1 MVEELSFF
9 LEPQISP
16 HRTPIAALHFPLT
29 ELHPHFF
36 PGRLRHTWMNLFT
49 GCAAL
54 HNLLRVGFASSR
66 PRHFSMASTA
76 SNVAP
81 VESNGRKRAFEGARN
96 YRFKKQKKEKDQ
108 KNSVLKTEGTH
119 EEVLLKDVEALLR
132 KHSIDDTPAEANGT
146 ENGTSNTQQSSSL
159 PDPFTEVE
167 LTVQEISST
176 GDGLALA
183 PGSKQ
188 VYIVPFTSP
197 GDKVKAKVVKHFTEG
212 YTMTDFIQVLSP
224 GSLRDDSLINCK
236 YFSACSGCQFQM
248 LPYEAQ
254 LAHKKTIVE
263 KAYKNFSELS
273 PELVPAVADT
283 IGSPLQY
290 GYRTKLTPHF
300 DGPPGMKRSDGRH
313 GIKRKFEQV
322 PPIGFMKKGTRHTL
336 DIEDCPIGTDAVR
349 MGMKSERKRVAAELD
364 KYSKGATVLLREST
378 KRLPKDPPP
387 QPRDDA
393 ILEDRGAHFHEKTC
407 ETDQKGRTAEYIDD
421 FAFENPAGAFFQN
434 NNSILPKFTQYIRDH
449 ILPRGTDPNDPN
461 RKIKNL
467 IDAYSGSGLF
477 TITLSQ
483 MFNKSLGIDISP
495 SSIEYAS
502 RNARLNN
509 LAEDH
514 ASFIAAD
521 AANLFASIETAADET
536 VVVID
541 PPRKGCD
548 DSFLRQLL
556 RYSPA
561 RVVYVSCNVHTQARD
576 VGVLV
581 NGMEGVDGGFGPG
594 KGVYDIE
601 SLVGFDFFPQTGH
614 VEGVAV
620 LQRRSEGKV
629 AEVEKEA

>member
-1 MVEELSFF
+1 
-9 LEPQISP
+9 
-16 HRTPIAALHFPLT
+16 
-29 ELHPHFF
+29 
-36 PGRLRHTWMNLFT
+36 
-49 GCAAL
+49 
-54 HNLLRVGFASSR
+54 
-66 PRHFSMASTA
+66 MAS
-76 SNVAP
+76 VATNGAA
-81 VESNGRKRAFEGARN
+81 VESNDRKRPFEGARN

-108 KNSVLKTEGTH
+108 KDSVLKTEGTH
-119 EEVLLKDVEALLR
+119 EEVLLKDVEALLK
-132 KHSIDDTPAEANGT
+132 KHFISETLAQANGK
-146 ENGTSNTQQSSSL
+146 ENGTSKTDPSTSL
-159 PDPFTEVE
+159 PAPFTEIE

-183 PGSKQ
+183 PDSKQ
-188 VYIVPFTSP
+188 VYVVPFTAP
-197 GDKVKAKVVKHFTEG
+197 GDKVKAKVVRHFAKQN
-212 YTMTDFIQVLSP
+212 YSITDFISVITP
-224 GSLRDDSLINCK
+224 GPLRDNSLINCR

-248 LPYEAQ
+248 LPYEQQ

-263 KAYKNFSELS
+263 KAYKNFSDLA
-273 PELVPAVADT
+273 PELVPPVADT

-300 DGPPGMKRSDGRH
+300 DGPPGQKRSDGRK
-313 GIKRKFEQV
+313 GIKRKFEEV
-322 PPIGFMKKGTRHTL
+322 PPIGFMKKGTRHTI

-364 KYSKGATVLLREST
+364 KYAKGATILLREST
-378 KRLPKDPPP
+378 KRLPKDPQP
-387 QPRDDA
+387 QPREDA
-393 ILEDRGAHFHEKTC
+393 ILEDRGEHFHEKTC
-407 ETDQKGRTAEYIDD
+407 VTDQKGRTTEYIDD
-421 FAFENPAGAFFQN
+421 FKFENPAGAFFQN
-434 NNSILPKFTQYIRDH
+434 NNSILPTFTQYIRDH
-449 ILPRGTDPNDPN
+449 ILPPTSSGDAPQ
-461 RKIKNL
+461 KIKHL

-483 MFNKSLGIDISP
+483 LFPKSLGIDISS
-495 SSIEYAS
+495 SSIEFAS
-502 RNARLNN
+502 TNAALNN
-509 LAEDH
+509 LAPDH

-521 AANLFASIETAADET
+521 AANLFASIEFAADET

-548 DSFLRQLL
+548 DLFLRQLL

-594 KGVYDIE
+594 SGVYEIE

-620 LQRRSEGKV
+620 LQRRREA
-629 AEVEKEA
+629 AEVEVGKEV

>member
-1 MVEELSFF
+1 
-9 LEPQISP
+9 
-16 HRTPIAALHFPLT
+16 
-29 ELHPHFF
+29 
-36 PGRLRHTWMNLFT
+36 
-49 GCAAL
+49 
-54 HNLLRVGFASSR
+54 
-66 PRHFSMASTA
+66 MAS
-76 SNVAP
+76 VATNGAA
-81 VESNGRKRAFEGARN
+81 VESNDRKRPFEGARN

-108 KNSVLKTEGTH
+108 NASVLKTEGTH
-119 EEVLLKDVEALLR
+119 EEVLLKDVEALLK
-132 KHSIDDTPAEANGT
+132 KHSISETPAQANGE
-146 ENGTSNTQQSSSL
+146 ENGTSKTDPSTSL
-159 PDPFTEVE
+159 PAPFTEIE

-183 PGSKQ
+183 PDSKQ
-188 VYIVPFTSP
+188 VYVVPFTAP
-197 GDKVKAKVVKHFTEG
+197 GDKVKAKVVRHFAKQN
-212 YTMTDFIQVLSP
+212 YSITDFISVITP
-224 GSLRDDSLINCK
+224 GLLRDNSLINCR

-248 LPYEAQ
+248 LPYEQQ

-263 KAYKNFSELS
+263 KAYKNFSDLA
-273 PELVPAVADT
+273 PELVPPVADT

-300 DGPPGMKRSDGRH
+300 DGPPGQKRSDGRK
-313 GIKRKFEQV
+313 GIKRKFEEV
-322 PPIGFMKKGTRHTL
+322 PPIGFMKKGTRHTI

-364 KYSKGATVLLREST
+364 KYAKGATILLREST
-378 KRLPKDPPP
+378 KRLPKDPQP
-387 QPRDDA
+387 QPREDA
-393 ILEDRGAHFHEKTC
+393 ILEDRGEHFHEKTC
-407 ETDQKGRTAEYIDD
+407 VTDQKGRTTEYIDD
-421 FAFENPAGAFFQN
+421 FKFENPAGAFFQN
-434 NNSILPKFTQYIRDH
+434 NNSILPTFTQYIRDH
-449 ILPRGTDPNDPN
+449 ILPPTSSGDAPQ
-461 RKIKNL
+461 KIKHL

-483 MFNKSLGIDISP
+483 LFPKSLGIDISS
-495 SSIEYAS
+495 SSIEFAS
-502 RNARLNN
+502 TNAALNN
-509 LAEDH
+509 LAPDH

-521 AANLFASIETAADET
+521 AANLFASIEFAADET

-548 DSFLRQLL
+548 DLFLRQLL

-594 KGVYDIE
+594 SGVYEIE

-620 LQRRSEGKV
+620 LQRRREA
-629 AEVEKEA
+629 AEVQVGKEV

>member
-1 MVEELSFF
+1 
-9 LEPQISP
+9 
-16 HRTPIAALHFPLT
+16 
-29 ELHPHFF
+29 
-36 PGRLRHTWMNLFT
+36 
-49 GCAAL
+49 
-54 HNLLRVGFASSR
+54 
-66 PRHFSMASTA
+66 MASPA
-76 SNVAP
+76 NNVAP

-108 KNSVLKTEGTH
+108 KQSVLKTEGTH

-132 KHSIDDTPAEANGT
+132 KHSIIDTPSEPNAEANG
-146 ENGTSNTQQSSSL
+146 ESSPASL
-159 PDPFTEVE
+159 PDPFTEIEV
-167 LTVQEISST
+167 TVQEISST

-183 PGSKQ
+183 PNSNQ
-188 VYIVPFTSP
+188 VFVVPFTTP
-197 GDKVKAKVVKHFTEG
+197 GDKVKAKVVKHFTKER
-212 YTMTDFIQVLSP
+212 YTLTDFIQVLSP
-224 GSLRDDSLINCK
+224 GSLRNDSLVSCK
-236 YFSACSGCQFQM
+236 YFASCSGCQFQM

-263 KAYKNFSELS
+263 KAYKNFSDLA

-283 IGSPLQY
+283 IGSPLQF

-300 DGPPGMKRSDGRH
+300 DGPPGKKRSDGRH
-313 GIKRKFEQV
+313 GIRRKFEQV
-322 PPIGFMKKGTRHTL
+322 PPIGFMKKGTRQTL

-349 MGMKSERKRVAAELD
+349 MGMQSERKRVAVELD
-364 KYSKGATVLLREST
+364 KYSKGATILLREST
-378 KRLPKDPPP
+378 KRLPKDPAP

-407 ETDQKGRTAEYIDD
+407 VTDQKGRTTEYIDD
-421 FAFENPAGAFFQN
+421 FKFENPAGAFFQN
-434 NNSILPKFTQYIRDH
+434 NNSILPKFTQYIRDR
-449 ILPRGTDPNDPN
+449 ILPRGTDPADPD
-461 RKIKNL
+461 RKIKHL

-483 MFNKSLGIDISP
+483 MFKKSLGIDISS
-495 SSIEYAS
+495 SSIEFAS
-502 RNARLNN
+502 TNARLNN

-514 ASFIAAD
+514 AAFIAAD
-521 AANLFASIETAADET
+521 AANLFASIETPADET

-548 DSFLRQLL
+548 DLFLRQLL

-576 VGVLV
+576 VGILV

-594 KGVYDIE
+594 QGVYEIE

-620 LQRRSEGKV
+620 LQRRNEAALV
-629 AEVEKEA
+629 EVGRGA

>member
-1 MVEELSFF
+1 
-9 LEPQISP
+9 
-16 HRTPIAALHFPLT
+16 
-29 ELHPHFF
+29 
-36 PGRLRHTWMNLFT
+36 MNAFT
-49 GCAAL
+49 GRTALQTLVRASCA
-54 HNLLRVGFASSR
+54 F
-66 PRHFSMASTA
+66 PRRRQYTMASPA
-76 SNVAP
+76 DNVAP

-96 YRFKKQKKEKDQ
+96 YRFKKQKKEKGQ
-108 KNSVLKTEGTH
+108 KQSVLKTEGTH

-132 KHSIDDTPAEANGT
+132 KHSIIDTPSEPNAEANG
-146 ENGTSNTQQSSSL
+146 ESSPASL

-183 PGSKQ
+183 PNSKQ
-188 VYIVPFTSP
+188 VFVVPFTTP
-197 GDKVKAKVVKHFTEG
+197 GDKVKAKVVKHFTKEG
-212 YTMTDFIQVLSP
+212 YTLTDFIQVLSP
-224 GSLRDDSLINCK
+224 GSLRNDSLVNCK
-236 YFSACSGCQFQM
+236 YFSSCSGCQFQM

-263 KAYKNFSELS
+263 KAYKNFSDLA

-283 IGSPLQY
+283 IGSPLQF

-300 DGPPGMKRSDGRH
+300 DGPPGKKRSDGRH
-313 GIKRKFEQV
+313 GIRRKFEQV
-322 PPIGFMKKGTRHTL
+322 PPIGFMKKGTRQTL

-349 MGMKSERKRVAAELD
+349 MGMQSERKRVAAELD
-364 KYSKGATVLLREST
+364 KYSKGATILLREST
-378 KRLPKDPPP
+378 KRLPKDPAPL
-387 QPRDDA
+387 PRDDA

-407 ETDQKGRTAEYIDD
+407 VTDQKGRTTEYIDD
-421 FAFENPAGAFFQN
+421 FKFENPAGAFFQN
-434 NNSILPKFTQYIRDH
+434 NNSILPKFTQYIRDR
-449 ILPRGTDPNDPN
+449 ILPRGTDPADPN
-461 RKIKNL
+461 RKIKHL

-483 MFNKSLGIDISP
+483 MFKKSLGIDISS
-495 SSIEYAS
+495 SSIEFAS
-502 RNARLNN
+502 TNARLNN

-514 ASFIAAD
+514 AAFIAAD
-521 AANLFASIETAADET
+521 AANLFASIETPADET

-548 DSFLRQLL
+548 DLFLRQLL

-576 VGVLV
+576 VGILV

-594 KGVYDIE
+594 KGVYEIE

-620 LQRRSEGKV
+620 LQRRNEAAPV
-629 AEVEKEA
+629 EVGRGA

>member
-1 MVEELSFF
+1 
-9 LEPQISP
+9 
-16 HRTPIAALHFPLT
+16 
-29 ELHPHFF
+29 
-36 PGRLRHTWMNLFT
+36 
-49 GCAAL
+49 
-54 HNLLRVGFASSR
+54 
-66 PRHFSMASTA
+66 MAS
-76 SNVAP
+76 VATNGAA
-81 VESNGRKRAFEGARN
+81 VESNDRKRPFEGARN

-108 KNSVLKTEGTH
+108 NASVLKTEGTH
-119 EEVLLKDVEALLR
+119 EEVLLKDVEALLK
-132 KHSIDDTPAEANGT
+132 KHSISETPAQANGE
-146 ENGTSNTQQSSSL
+146 ENGTSKTDPSTSL
-159 PDPFTEVE
+159 PAPFTEIE

-183 PGSKQ
+183 PDSKQ
-188 VYIVPFTSP
+188 VYVVPFTAP
-197 GDKVKAKVVKHFTEG
+197 GDKVKAKVVRHFAKQN
-212 YTMTDFIQVLSP
+212 YSITDFISVITP
-224 GSLRDDSLINCK
+224 GLLRDNSLINCR

-248 LPYEAQ
+248 LPYEQQ

-263 KAYKNFSELS
+263 KAYKNFSDLA
-273 PELVPAVADT
+273 PELVPPVADT

-300 DGPPGMKRSDGRH
+300 DGPPGQKRSDGRK
-313 GIKRKFEQV
+313 GIKRKFEEV
-322 PPIGFMKKGTRHTL
+322 PPIGFMKKGTRHTI

-364 KYSKGATVLLREST
+364 KYAKGATILLREST
-378 KRLPKDPPP
+378 KRLPKDPQP
-387 QPRDDA
+387 QPREDA
-393 ILEDRGAHFHEKTC
+393 ILEDRGEHFHEKTC
-407 ETDQKGRTAEYIDD
+407 VTDQKGRTTEYIDD
-421 FAFENPAGAFFQN
+421 FKFENPAGAFFQN
-434 NNSILPKFTQYIRDH
+434 NNSILPTFTQYIRDH
-449 ILPRGTDPNDPN
+449 ILPPTSSGDAPQ
-461 RKIKNL
+461 KIKHL

-483 MFNKSLGIDISP
+483 LFPKSLGIDISS
-495 SSIEYAS
+495 SSIEFAS
-502 RNARLNN
+502 TNAALNN
-509 LAEDH
+509 LAPDH

-521 AANLFASIETAADET
+521 AANLFASIEFAADET

-548 DSFLRQLL
+548 DLFLRQLL

-594 KGVYDIE
+594 NGVYEIE

-620 LQRRSEGKV
+620 LQRRREAAAVEVGK
-629 AEVEKEA
+629 EV